1 MIRTTLGGRKRRN
14 PRDGKDK
21 FLHDW
26 NHRRGTKS
34 SQAVS
39 DGLADLSSKDG
50 AADLVAF
57 MKGTSDKPPHW
68 PASVP
73 ASVEEG
79 DTASETESES
89 DTEEYDAT
97 KADNVPVHPLE
108 QIYVES
114 NGGSC
119 QPKYMIMHYYD
130 TPRGVIV
137 KKKTPGT
144 PRGAIVKKK
153 TPGTIVPA
161 GKSRVKK
168 KKIPF
173 VPHLSKYYD
182 KDHLPSKTYIM
193 ETQQSPGQVQ
203 VYHGK
208 DANEVSRTLFVLL
221 AFVQLECYGYS

>member
-1 MIRTTLGGRKRRN
+1 
-14 PRDGKDK
+14 
-21 FLHDW
+21 
-26 NHRRGTKS
+26 
-34 SQAVS
+34 VS
-39 DGLADLSSKDG
+39 DGLADLASKDG
-50 AADLVAF
+50 VDDLVSF
-57 MKGTSDKPPHW
+57 IEGRSEKPLCW
-68 PASVP
+68 SASVL
-73 ASVEEG
+73 ASGQEG

-97 KADNVPVHPLE
+97 KADNVPVHPLG

-119 QPKYMIMHYYD
+119 QPKYMIMNYYD

>member
-1 MIRTTLGGRKRRN
+1 
-14 PRDGKDK
+14 
-21 FLHDW
+21 
-26 NHRRGTKS
+26 
-34 SQAVS
+34 VS
-39 DGLADLSSKDG
+39 DGLADLASKDG
-50 AADLVAF
+50 VDDLVSF
-57 MKGTSDKPPHW
+57 IEGRSDKPPCW
-68 PASVP
+68 SASVP

-108 QIYVES
+108 QIYLQS

-119 QPKYMIMHYYD
+119 QTKFMIMNYYD
-130 TPRGVIV
+130 TPRG
-137 KKKTPGT
+137 TS
-144 PRGAIVKKK
+144 VKKK